1 MNIVSTLSNT
11 ASDSA
16 LRVSSPKLLVGRIA
30 LIVSLCLTLI
40 ACKKADDTSSSDAEQ
55 AAQTEDAEAEK
66 DGAKE
71 DAPVD
76 TSRIVSL
83 NGAITE
89 TLIALGLE
97 DNIVGVDISSTYP
110 ESVTELPN
118 IGYYRRL
125 SDEGILGLDP
135 TLIIGEDEAGP
146 APVIHRIR
154 SAGVSLALIE
164 TTLTEEGVIQ
174 RMKDVAHAVELE
186 EEGDALIEDFKAKL
200 EEAKKS
206 PGLTDEDAKPK
217 VLGVYA
223 RGAGLSMVGGANTPF
238 DVVIQLAG
246 AENAAA
252 DLVGFQPL
260 SPEALAMSEADI
272 ILIPDDGLEALGG
285 IEGLLKF
292 PGVKQT
298 SAGKEQR
305 ILHYED
311 QLLLG
316 LGPRMPSIISVLRAD
331 FAKAMGHE
339 VVEDAE

>member
-1 MNIVSTLSNT
+1 M
-11 ASDSA
+11 
-16 LRVSSPKLLVGRIA
+16 G
-30 LIVSLCLTLI
+30 LCLTLI
-40 ACKKADDTSSSDAEQ
+40 ACKKSDNEPSDAAEVQ
-55 AAQTEDAEAEK
+55 AEDVQATEEEETKA
-66 DGAKE
+66 

-89 TLIALGLE
+89 TLVALGLE
-97 DNIVGVDISSTYP
+97 DHIVGVDVSSTYP

-146 APVIHRIR
+146 ASVLGRIR
-154 SAGVSLALIE
+154 SAGVDLALIE

-174 RMKDVAHAVELE
+174 RMKDVATAVELE
-186 EEGDALIEDFKAKL
+186 AEGEALIETFTAEL
-200 EEAKKS
+200 EEAKS
-206 PGLTDEDAKPK
+206 APGLTEEDAKPK

-223 RGAGLSMVGGANTPF
+223 RGAGLSMVGGSNTPF
-238 DVVIQLAG
+238 DVVIQAAG

-252 DLVGFQPL
+252 NLVGFQPL

-272 ILIPDDGLEALGG
+272 ILIPDDGLQALGG
-285 IEGLLKF
+285 IEGLLNF
-292 PGVKQT
+292 PGVEQT
-298 SAGKEQR
+298 PAGKEKR

-316 LGPRMPSIISVLRAD
+316 LGPRMPSIITVLRAD
-331 FAKAMGHE
+331 FAKAMGKE
-339 VVEDAE
+339 VAEVAE